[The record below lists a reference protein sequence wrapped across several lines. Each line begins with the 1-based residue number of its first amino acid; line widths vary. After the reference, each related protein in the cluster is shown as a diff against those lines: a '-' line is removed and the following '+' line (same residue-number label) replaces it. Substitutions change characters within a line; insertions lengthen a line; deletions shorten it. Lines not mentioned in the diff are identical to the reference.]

1 MMENNDWSQRSE
13 EDALRE
19 MRQSMSPEEFRR
31 EYLNEPIL
39 PRDLDGLRP
48 SCVII
53 DDMGEQYMETYAII
67 DTTTTLDKI
76 KDLVSKMNDFEF
88 KFDTNNNRIAYQE
101 YKKQLKE
108 AFNRLRYESWEEY
121 QEANQYI
128 DEHLKILSIW

>member
-1 MMENNDWSQRSE
+1 
-13 EDALRE
+13 
-19 MRQSMSPEEFRR
+19 
-31 EYLNEPIL
+31 
-39 PRDLDGLRP
+39 
-48 SCVII
+48 
-53 DDMGEQYMETYAII
+53 METYAII

>member
-1 MMENNDWSQRSE
+1 ME
-13 EDALRE
+13 
-19 MRQSMSPEEFRR
+19 
-31 EYLNEPIL
+31 I
-39 PRDLDGLRP
+39 
-48 SCVII
+48 
-53 DDMGEQYMETYAII
+53 YAII
-67 DTTTTLDKI
+67 ETTTTLDKI

-88 KFDTNNNRIAYQE
+88 KLDTKDNRIAYQE

>member
-1 MMENNDWSQRSE
+1 
-13 EDALRE
+13 
-19 MRQSMSPEEFRR
+19 
-31 EYLNEPIL
+31 
-39 PRDLDGLRP
+39 
-48 SCVII
+48 
-53 DDMGEQYMETYAII
+53 METYAII

-128 DEHLKILSIW
+128 DEHLQNRIGLETSRYNAPIWEGSITQPE

>member
-1 MMENNDWSQRSE
+1 ME
-13 EDALRE
+13 
-19 MRQSMSPEEFRR
+19 
-31 EYLNEPIL
+31 I
-39 PRDLDGLRP
+39 
-48 SCVII
+48 
-53 DDMGEQYMETYAII
+53 YAII
-67 DTTTTLDKI
+67 ETTTTLDKI

-88 KFDTNNNRIAYQE
+88 KFYTKDNRIAYQD